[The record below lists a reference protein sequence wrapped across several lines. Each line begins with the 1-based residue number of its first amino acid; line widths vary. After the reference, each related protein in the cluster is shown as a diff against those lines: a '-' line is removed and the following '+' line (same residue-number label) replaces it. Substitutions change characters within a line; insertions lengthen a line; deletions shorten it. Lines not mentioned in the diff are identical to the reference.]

1 MKPTN
6 RLPKLAADAAKPK
19 RATLLGLAFDADDGH
34 TRLTRGPNFVLAG
47 GSHDTHAVMQET
59 VIKVNEKLDRKG
71 KRLEDV
77 SPRELH
83 DLFREVSE

>member
-1 MKPTN
+1 VKPTN
-6 RLPKLAADAAKPK
+6 RLPSANSKKPK
-19 RATLLGLAFDADDGH
+19 KATLLGLAFDNEDGH

-47 GSHDTHAVMQET
+47 GSQETHSVMQET

-77 SPRELH
+77 SPKDLH
-83 DLFREVSE
+83 EMFREVLE